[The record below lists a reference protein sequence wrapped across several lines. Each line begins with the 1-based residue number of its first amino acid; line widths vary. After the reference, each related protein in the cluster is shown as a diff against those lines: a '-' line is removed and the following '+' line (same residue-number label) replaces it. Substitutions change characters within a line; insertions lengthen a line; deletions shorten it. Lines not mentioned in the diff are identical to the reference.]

1 MADTPENSEAPPAA
15 AAPAPV
21 RKKHNKLLIILLSIL
36 LIPVVII
43 ALWIWVSLGYTY
55 STGERAGYIQKISK
69 KGWICKTWEG
79 EIAMTPLPGATPQI
93 FAFTV
98 RNDSIAHVLE
108 EYADVKRTG
117 PPVCQQPLRTSPRS
131 GDELRPRPAFVF
143 EQQCKAVVGCM
154 SPDQLGDGRHG
165 IQYLTPRQ
173 NCATLP
179 GWICATPSLS
189 RCFARNCGLG

>member
-108 EYADVKRTG
+108 EYAGKQVSLTYEQHRGVPSSCFGETEYFVTKVHRAG
-117 PPVCQQPLRTSPRS
+117 P
-131 GDELRPRPAFVF
+131 
-143 EQQCKAVVGCM
+143 
-154 SPDQLGDGRHG
+154 
-165 IQYLTPRQ
+165 
-173 NCATLP
+173 
-179 GWICATPSLS
+179 
-189 RCFARNCGLG
+189 